1 MTPVLEFLNVSRSYK
16 KGVPVLVL
24 DGTAHNDPATEEQKM
39 RLRAFLEMML

>member
-1 MTPVLEFLNVSRSYK
+1 
-16 KGVPVLVL
+16 VL